1 MKPDNNF
8 YETEHNQL
16 YIYIYIRGL
25 TKHMLLLYA
34 MFGERGGRK
43 VPFVEKTSAN
53 GGATMASSKVPLRL
67 ILNARWYKFEEQTK
81 LYLVDDK
88 TVIICTKSQQPI
100 TNMIKKLQLTE
111 NDLLI
116 SPHNFINQVIAAVCS
131 NQV

>member
-1 MKPDNNF
+1 
-8 YETEHNQL
+8 
-16 YIYIYIRGL
+16 
-25 TKHMLLLYA
+25 MLLLYA